1 MQAFIILCLLLS
13 GALAF
18 PRSGKEEGDPSHKE
32 GTGPRHGTEMR
43 RSEKPED
50 DKRQGDVT
58 EEKREDDGG
67 SGGEK
72 DGKGTLSVVTDFE
85 YSGQPA
91 EKTNDPYKNE
101 KADSSKGRGGEK
113 KRTKGS
119 SDQDKGEEN
128 FSSTPQ
134 QATKWK
140 MAVAVVAVFLV
151 AVVTVTLW
159 KCHARR
165 RASRSTAVADLTYES
180 IEEGAPASADD
191 GQQIP
196 MEPVYHFA
204 QIPQTSGGK
213 DLKES
218 SEVIFSLAQNPLAS
232 SDNVAAGLQGQSEAV
247 YSTVLKPQTSRD
259 DGTPSAAS
267 DPDPSV

>member
-32 GTGPRHGTEMR
+32 GTGPRHGT
-43 RSEKPED
+43 
-50 DKRQGDVT
+50 
-58 EEKREDDGG
+58 
-67 SGGEK
+67 
-72 DGKGTLSVVTDFE
+72 GTLSVVTDFE